1 MAAIQKLLN
10 IALHPLSLVL
20 LSSFMIPF
28 LIFKVFIYVRNLF
41 QTDENGRRGAVL
53 SLVDIREDNLVVV
66 AEKAR
71 SLGSPDVIIIA
82 ADVSKLQDCRRF
94 VDQTVNHFGR
104 LDCLVNNAG
113 IGKPSGFKDWSNA
126 SEFTPMM
133 ASKAAAI
140 NYFETLRMELGRAI
154 SITIVTPGLINTDL
168 GLTVV
173 KEERIMEIIPLLSA
187 SELAES
193 IVKSA
198 CRGDMYLTEPSWVKV
213 LFPFKLLYPQLVDSA
228 VRSFIG
234 LSRKINNSATE
245 LKLECCMLGMQNAS
259 VTLAPWDIYHIYE
272 STSLVFPPISLTV
285 FLQAATIM
293 VVDEWILNIL
303 VPPTCIALL
312 LFILPPY
319 LLFKIIYYVLRSL
332 LKENVAGKVILITGA
347 SSGIGEHI
355 AYEYGRRGARLAL
368 VARRENRLKEVAQR
382 AMALGSPHVITIP
395 ADVSILKDCQR
406 FVDCTVNRFGRLDHL
421 VNNAGVVPV
430 CLFEHATDISNF
442 APAMDINLWGSAY
455 ATYFSIP
462 HLRKSRGK
470 IIAIASSA
478 GWLPTPRMI
487 FYNASKAAVISLY
500 ESLRTELG
508 KDIGI
513 TIVTPGLVESEMT
526 QGKFLSK
533 DGQMVLDQEMR
544 DVLVSL
550 MPIRS
555 VTEAAK
561 SIVNSACRGDPYLTE
576 PAWIRTTLYLQIF
589 CPQLLEYLSRWT
601 LISGTSE
608 RDTIS
613 KKLLHLSCLKKYLYP
628 ESVRNPTLQPN

>member
-10 IALHPLSLVL
+10 IALPPLSLVL

-28 LIFKVFIYVRNLF
+28 LIFKLQLINLCLIYFGKQLAY
-41 QTDENGRRGAVL
+41 EYGRRGAVL

-133 ASKAAAI
+133 DVNFWGSVYGTLCAIPHLKTSRGRIIVIASVFGWFPLPKSSIYSASKAAAI

-245 LKLECCMLGMQNAS
+245 LKLE
-259 VTLAPWDIYHIYE
+259 
-272 STSLVFPPISLTV
+272 
-285 FLQAATIM
+285 
-293 VVDEWILNIL
+293 
-303 VPPTCIALL
+303 
-312 LFILPPY
+312 
-319 LLFKIIYYVLRSL
+319 
-332 LKENVAGKVILITGA
+332 
-347 SSGIGEHI
+347 
-355 AYEYGRRGARLAL
+355 
-368 VARRENRLKEVAQR
+368 
-382 AMALGSPHVITIP
+382 
-395 ADVSILKDCQR
+395 
-406 FVDCTVNRFGRLDHL
+406 
-421 VNNAGVVPV
+421 
-430 CLFEHATDISNF
+430 
-442 APAMDINLWGSAY
+442 
-455 ATYFSIP
+455 
-462 HLRKSRGK
+462 
-470 IIAIASSA
+470 
-478 GWLPTPRMI
+478 
-487 FYNASKAAVISLY
+487 
-500 ESLRTELG
+500 
-508 KDIGI
+508 
-513 TIVTPGLVESEMT
+513 
-526 QGKFLSK
+526 
-533 DGQMVLDQEMR
+533 
-544 DVLVSL
+544 
-550 MPIRS
+550 
-555 VTEAAK
+555 
-561 SIVNSACRGDPYLTE
+561 
-576 PAWIRTTLYLQIF
+576 
-589 CPQLLEYLSRWT
+589 
-601 LISGTSE
+601 
-608 RDTIS
+608 
-613 KKLLHLSCLKKYLYP
+613 
-628 ESVRNPTLQPN
+628 